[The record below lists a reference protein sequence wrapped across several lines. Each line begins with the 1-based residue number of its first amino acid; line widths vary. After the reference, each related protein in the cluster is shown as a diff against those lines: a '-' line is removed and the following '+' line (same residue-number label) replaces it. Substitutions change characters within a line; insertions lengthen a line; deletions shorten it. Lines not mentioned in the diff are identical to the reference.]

1 MYYFQRTDLG
11 RILMGIDNIAAQC
24 YKRIDIPIDG
34 MTLDEK
40 LHRIRVSHGNFVLT

>member
-1 MYYFQRTDLG
+1 
-11 RILMGIDNIAAQC
+11 MGIDNIAAQC

-40 LHRIRVSHGNFVLT
+40 LHRIRVRLQ